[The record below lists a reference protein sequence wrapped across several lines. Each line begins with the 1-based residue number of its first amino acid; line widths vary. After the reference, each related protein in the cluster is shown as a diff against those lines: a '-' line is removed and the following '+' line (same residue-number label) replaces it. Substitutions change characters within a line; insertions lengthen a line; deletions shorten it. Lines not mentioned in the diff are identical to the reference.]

1 MNNINQT
8 INQPNN
14 SGNIINFINSKLYII
29 INSNS
34 KDEMHNLDLNELIQD
49 AIKDGSVYIKYN
61 DSTKDAN
68 NKNNEGVEFFIKGE
82 YEKALECFN
91 EAIKIDDSIAEI
103 HYNLGNTKLFL
114 HNKDVKNANDLE
126 KIFDDV
132 RKDYAKAIN
141 LSINKPDFRYYYNR
155 GTLYAFSKKYEF
167 AIKDLSKSIGIEDT
181 HPEPYI
187 NRANIYLIYSQIYSE
202 NLEEYLEKANV
213 DLKMAEELSNVDDI
227 YLTRVLYNN
236 FGNTYLNNGDFYN
249 AEKYYKK
256 SLEKDSNYIY
266 AILGLANI
274 NVHKYQYYR
283 DSDYYVK
290 ALNKFNE
297 AEKINPNFHGIY
309 YNKSHLFINKG
320 RIENN
325 KDGYIEAIKLVD
337 KALEYLNNEK
347 IKDNTTEA
355 LYYYG
360 RGIIYSELYTYDKSV
375 ENEVIESYKKSIKLN
390 NDDYNPYY
398 NLANFYDKV
407 GDRKE
412 AINYYNKSI
421 EINPKHESSYNN
433 KAAILMEDGKY
444 DEAIIDLL
452 EVIKINKNNAG
463 AYYNLGVI
471 YSYQKKYQL
480 AIDNFNRCINLSND
494 SYFQKISYYNLG
506 IIVGITG
513 NNEEAVRNLIRA
525 YEINNNIID
534 NNIILKKIMD
544 EAITYKN
551 EIAINYLKNI
561 NKS

>member
-29 INSNS
+29 INIDKIIETFSSFIQKAYKDKRIDIKRVNSN
-34 KDEMHNLDLNELIQD
+34 EEVNF
-49 AIKDGSVYIKYN
+49 
-61 DSTKDAN
+61 
-68 NKNNEGVEFFIKGE
+68 KNNEGVEFFIKGC

-114 HNKDVKNANDLE
+114 HNEDVKNVGDLE
-126 KIFDDV
+126 KIFDDI
-132 RKDYAKAIN
+132 RKDYSKAIS

-167 AIKDLSKSIGIEDT
+167 AIKDLSKSISIEDI

-202 NLEEYLEKANV
+202 NLEEYLKKANV
-213 DLKMAEELSNVDDI
+213 DLKIAEELSNVDDR

-236 FGNTYLNNGDFYN
+236 FGNTYLNNGDFYD

-256 SLEKDSNYIY
+256 SLEKDSNYVY

-274 NVHKYQYYR
+274 NVYKYQYYR

-309 YNKSHLFINKG
+309 YNKSHLFINKS

-375 ENEVIESYKKSIKLN
+375 ESEVIESYKKSIKLN

-407 GDRKE
+407 GNKDE

-433 KAAILMEDGKY
+433 KAAILMECGKY

-506 IIVGITG
+506 IIIGITG

-525 YEINNNIID
+525 YEIKNNIID
-534 NNIILKKIMD
+534 NNVILKKIMD
-544 EAITYKN
+544 EAIIYKN
-551 EIAINYLKNI
+551 EVAINYLRNIEKN
-561 NKS
+561 